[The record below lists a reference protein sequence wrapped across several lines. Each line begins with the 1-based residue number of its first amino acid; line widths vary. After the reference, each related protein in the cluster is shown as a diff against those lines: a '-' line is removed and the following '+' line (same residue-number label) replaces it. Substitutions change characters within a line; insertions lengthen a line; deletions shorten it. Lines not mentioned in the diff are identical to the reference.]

1 MATRSFAWA
10 EGPAAVL
17 WKDLQAEYRTRYA
30 VNAVVMFAVTTLAV
44 VSFSAQVVAAG
55 PELLSPLLWLILLFS
70 AMSGLSRTFVR
81 EEETKTANALRLAA
95 DPNTVYLGKLVFNA
109 LLLGLLDLI
118 VVPLYIVLMDVH
130 VGNPALFV
138 AILIAGSLGL
148 VSASTLVAA
157 IVAKASVRG
166 ALFSVLSFPILIPVL
181 VAAVQGTEAALRG
194 VPWAEGS
201 PALRVLVAFTGAMV
215 AAGLWL
221 FEHVWYEA

>member
-30 VNAVVMFAVTTLAV
+30 VNAVVVFAVTTLAV
-44 VSFSAQVVAAG
+44 VSFCAQAAAAG

-81 EEETKTANALRLAA
+81 EEETKTANALRLSA
-95 DPNTVYLGKLVFNA
+95 DPNTVYLGKLTFNA

-118 VVPLYIVLMDVH
+118 VVPLYIVMMDVR

-194 VPWAEGS
+194 VPWAQVS
-201 PALRVLVAFTGAMV
+201 PTLKVLVMFTVVMV
-215 AAGLWL
+215 TAGLWL

>member
-10 EGPAAVL
+10 EGPSAVL
-17 WKDLQAEYRTRYA
+17 WKDLQSEYRTRYA

-55 PELLSPLLWLILLFS
+55 PGLLAPLLWLILLFS
-70 AMSGLSRTFVR
+70 AMSGLSRALVR
-81 EEETKTANALRLAA
+81 EEETRTANALRLVG
-95 DPNTVYLGKLVFNA
+95 DPNTIYLGKLMFNA

-118 VVPLYIVLMDVH
+118 VVPLYVVVMDVQ

-138 AILIAGSLGL
+138 AILIAGSFGL

-166 ALFSVLSFPILIPVL
+166 ALFSVLSFPVLIPVL

-194 VPWAEGS
+194 VSWAEGS
-201 PALRVLVAFTGAMV
+201 AALKVLMAFTAAMV